1 MSPPTLQ
8 GPPRLRHLKRRDTLN
23 HPLSYFMEA
32 RSSSTPTDPA
42 QAPKANG
49 SMPSRVCIIDIGT
62 NSIHSIIV
70 DAYPNGTYT
79 VLDKIKEMVRL
90 GEGGFADQA
99 LTEAAI
105 ERAVHALQRVRLLA
119 DGWNAVEHLAFG
131 TSAIR
136 EATNG
141 GVLVRRAKKE
151 ADIKIRT
158 IPGALEAKLI
168 YKGVRRAV
176 DLPEPVMLVDIGGG
190 STEFIISDAREVY
203 FAQSLKAGAARM
215 TEQFVTTDPV
225 NAEEFRAMRSHIR
238 EMLQPVFRA
247 ARAHD
252 VHELVGSSGT
262 LECIAEAHVRHAGDG
277 SRSIYQQALDG
288 QAIRDVTKRIM
299 LSSRAERE
307 AMPGIDRKRLDQV
320 VAGATLVDVL
330 LKDLGVKRLRLSPN
344 ALREGMVDHFIETN
358 YERLEQLAPFAGV
371 RRRGIYALGF
381 RFDWDRP
388 HAEQVARLSLLL
400 FDELAPL
407 HQLGET
413 ERELLEYGAL
423 LHDIGYH
430 ISRRKHHKHSRYLI
444 ENADLHGFQPEEID
458 MMANIARYHRKA
470 VPKRKHTPFMN
481 LSKMHRAVVRRCAS
495 LVRLAEA
502 LDRSY
507 FQNVDTLTADLT
519 DDVVHLH
526 LYTHA
531 DPQLELWAVEQAKG
545 FFEETYDRTLH
556 VTAEPLPDKPE
567 PLALKGAVNGA
578 TAA

>member
-1 MSPPTLQ
+1 MQAPEPSP
-8 GPPRLRHLKRRDTLN
+8 
-23 HPLSYFMEA
+23 S
-32 RSSSTPTDPA
+32 TDPA
-42 QAPKANG
+42 AAPKAEG

-79 VLDKIKEMVRL
+79 VHDKIKEMVRL
-90 GEGGFADQA
+90 GEGGFAAQA
-99 LTEAAI
+99 LTDEAI
-105 ERAVHALQRVRLLA
+105 ERALQALQRVRLLA
-119 DGWNAVEHLAFG
+119 DGWNAVDHLAFG

-151 ADIKIRT
+151 ASIKIRT
-158 IPGALEAKLI
+158 IPGALEAELI

-190 STEFIISDAREVY
+190 STEFIIADSREVY
-203 FAQSLKAGAARM
+203 FAQSLKAGAARI

-225 NAEEFRAMRSHIR
+225 NNEEFRAMRAHYR
-238 EMLQPVFRA
+238 ELLAPVFKA
-247 ARAHD
+247 ARAHN

-262 LECIAEAHVRHAGDG
+262 MECIAQAHVSYAGDG

-299 LSSRAERE
+299 SSSEAERE
-307 AMPGIDRKRLDQV
+307 QMPGIDQKRVHQV

-330 LKDLGVKRLRLSPN
+330 LKDLGVEQLRLSPN

-358 YERLEQLAPFAGV
+358 YERLEQLAPFSGV
-371 RRRGIYALGF
+371 RRRSIYALGF
-381 RFDWDRP
+381 KFDWDRA
-388 HAEQVARLSLLL
+388 HTEQVARLSLAL
-400 FDELAPL
+400 FDGLVDA
-407 HQLGET
+407 HQLGGEQ
-413 ERELLEYGAL
+413 RELLEYGAL

-458 MMANIARYHRKA
+458 VIANIARYHRKA
-470 VPKRKHTPFMN
+470 FPKRKHTPFMN
-481 LSKMHRAVVRRCAS
+481 LSEVNRAVVRRTAA

-507 FQNVDTLTADLT
+507 FQNVKSLEIDLADGEA
-519 DDVVHLH
+519 HLH
-526 LYTHA
+526 LQTRA
-531 DPQLELWAVEQAKG
+531 DPQLELWAVEQEKD
-545 FFEETYDRTLH
+545 FFEDTYDCTLR
-556 VTAEPLPDKPE
+556 VTADMPLGESEPLQ
-567 PLALKGAVNGA
+567 LKGRINGA
-578 TAA
+578 TA